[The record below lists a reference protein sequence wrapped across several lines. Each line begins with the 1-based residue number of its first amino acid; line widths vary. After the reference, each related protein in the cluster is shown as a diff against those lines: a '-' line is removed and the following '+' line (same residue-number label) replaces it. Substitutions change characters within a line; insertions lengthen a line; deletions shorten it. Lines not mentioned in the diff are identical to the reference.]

1 MNIKKI
7 YRKGAGSVVC
17 GIAAAMMALP
27 VLTSC
32 EDFFTQESDD
42 VLYADDDHLNVA
54 EDTLYSVT
62 GILSKLQA
70 LADRTILLGELRGD
84 LVDLTNVASSD
95 LREIANFNISDDNK
109 YNSPSDYYAVIN
121 NCNYFI
127 AHVDTAQRDTRN
139 DQIFIIEYCVIKS
152 IRAWT
157 YLQLALNYGS
167 IPFYTEP
174 LLSKEQA
181 EAAENGPRKEIE
193 AVCDFF
199 IDDLQEL
206 PDLMELY
213 GREFPRYY
221 SIGGIDAKLML
232 FPLSIVRGDLY
243 LWRATFRYSHG
254 DIAGSTSDYRQA
266 ALHYYKYISER
277 NGSYSAYPTMTDRCY
292 WKSGETS
299 WLNSSGNIFPIDES
313 TDADA
318 ELITLIAGD
327 TRKADG
333 NYSVLCDLF
342 TSSSDNDYR
351 VSIEPSARMIE
362 ISESQS
368 NLVLATNGNSF
379 TYAPPGLTDHQSGD
393 LRFSSV
399 WSEDYRIDRVTS
411 ERIKTQTIMKYD
423 NSRNVR
429 IYRRMMVYLR
439 LAEALN
445 GAGYPRMAFQI
456 LSEGLSNKTIQNNV
470 ISRYYDY
477 DAAQDTT
484 VVSVADSTF
493 LAQFDFP
500 NIRYEVGD
508 KLDFASGIFSTN
520 TYNHNQIGIHARGC
534 GYTPMDT
541 TYVLPHDTIET
552 NPALRAQLIAE
563 QQVAVDSLI
572 LNESA
577 LEFAFEGTRYYD
589 IMRYALRQT
598 DPEATMDKIIGMR
611 RGKATTT
618 ATPLTTRSNW
628 FLSWKGKIGY

>member
-54 EDTLYSVT
+54 EDSVYSVT

-95 LREIANFNISDDNK
+95 LREIADFNISDDNK

-127 AHVDTAQRDTRN
+127 AHVDTAQRDNRN
-139 DQIFIIEYCVIKS
+139 NQLFIKEYCVIKS

-167 IPFYTEP
+167 IPFYSEP

-181 EAAENGPRKEIE
+181 EAAENAPRKGIKEI
-193 AVCDFF
+193 CDFF
-199 IDDLQEL
+199 IDDLKDL
-206 PDLMELY
+206 PVRYNREYPGY
-213 GREFPRYY
+213 GA
-221 SIGGIDAKLML
+221 IGGINARLMF

-243 LWRATFRYSHG
+243 LWRATLTNSV
-254 DIAGSTSDYRQA
+254 DDYRQA

-277 NGSYSAYPTMTDRCY
+277 NGTLTPYPTMTDRCY
-292 WKSGETS
+292 WRSGETS
-299 WLNSSGNIFPIDES
+299 WLRASGDIFPIGES

-327 TRKADG
+327 TKKADG

-342 TSSSDNDYR
+342 TSSNDNNNR

-379 TYAPPGLTDHQSGD
+379 TYAPSGLTDHHSGD

-399 WSEDYRIDRVTS
+399 WSEDYIIDRVTN
-411 ERIKTQTIMKYD
+411 ERIETQTIRKYN

-456 LSEGLSNKTIQNNV
+456 LSEGLSNKTIKDNV

-508 KLDFASGIFSTN
+508 KLDFANNIFSST
-520 TYNHNQIGIHARGC
+520 HNQIGIHARGC

-589 IMRYALRQT
+589 IMRYALRQA